1 MGGTTDSTIKL
12 ETVQEV
18 LNMTEKQYND
28 ALTAAGKW
36 AFVCLYELVKTW
48 DGADKKNLVRQAY
61 ALNLDSQEGGT
72 RTRVNAIL
80 RIIEGREDRRAL
92 EEIRNTPRVCNEHP
106 EVPAKI
112 DELIARYF

>member
-1 MGGTTDSTIKL
+1 MGETTDSTIKL

-18 LNMTEKQYND
+18 LIMTERQYVD
-28 ALTAAGKW
+28 ALNATGKW

-48 DGADKKNLVRQAY
+48 DGADKRELVRHAY
-61 ALNLDSQEGGT
+61 ALGLDSQEGGT

-80 RIIEGREDRRAL
+80 RIIEGREDRRTL
-92 EEIRNTPRVCNEHP
+92 DEIRNTPRVCNEHP

-112 DELIARYF
+112 DELLTRYF